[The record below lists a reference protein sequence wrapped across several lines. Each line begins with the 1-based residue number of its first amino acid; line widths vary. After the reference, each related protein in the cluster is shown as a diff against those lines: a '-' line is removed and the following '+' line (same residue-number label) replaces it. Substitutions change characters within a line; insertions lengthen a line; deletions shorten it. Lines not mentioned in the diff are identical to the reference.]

1 MSSVSSPPP
10 GRASPS
16 VRSSSCSPSTR
27 SLPRAWKQCAHSGR
41 RPPGPSRD
49 SGAVVPRRRDRRCR
63 ARLARHHRACSRNL
77 GRGLGFGHWR
87 RRDCPRVNV
96 AGNAGERALLGL
108 AGLVSVAPGV
118 VLVIRPDVGAVTL
131 AQVYG
136 LFSIVYGISSLV
148 TEANLRM
155 AVSPLR
161 MDEPMQWS

>member
-1 MSSVSSPPP
+1 
-10 GRASPS
+10 
-16 VRSSSCSPSTR
+16 
-27 SLPRAWKQCAHSGR
+27 
-41 RPPGPSRD
+41 
-49 SGAVVPRRRDRRCR
+49 
-63 ARLARHHRACSRNL
+63 
-77 GRGLGFGHWR
+77 
-87 RRDCPRVNV
+87 
-96 AGNAGERALLGL
+96 L